1 MAGKVLAQI
10 VSRIPGALLRGSTT
24 TVVALGVASACS
36 SEIGV
41 EDTVPAQPG
50 IVMPEGGGSAID
62 ESAACER
69 LLSALSDARSKL
81 KCPAET
87 AECPGYIRP
96 AGSQA
101 CLQYDEATVAGCER
115 VIGAYTRCS
124 DFDSRRCIVS
134 ALPGTRSEGCQ
145 LPPTDD
151 GGDAEPDAEPDAGED
166 SSMDASDAGDDGS
179 TDASDAGTSDTGT
192 RDTGTRDAADSG
204 GG

>member
-10 VSRIPGALLRGSTT
+10 VSRITGVLLRGSVT
-24 TVVALGVASACS
+24 TVAALGVASACS

-50 IVMPEGGGSAID
+50 IVMPEGGGSPID
-62 ESAACER
+62 ESVACDR
-69 LLSALSDARSKL
+69 LVSALSDARSKL
-81 KCPAET
+81 KCPAQT
-87 AECPGYIRP
+87 VECPDYIRP

-101 CLQYDEATVAGCER
+101 CLRYDEATVAACER

-134 ALPGTRSEGCQ
+134 TLPGTRSEGCQ
-145 LPPTDD
+145 LPQPDG
-151 GGDAEPDAEPDAGED
+151 GGDAEPDAAPDAGED
-166 SSMDASDAGDDGS
+166 SSIDASDDAADASS
-179 TDASDAGTSDTGT
+179 TDASDGGTSDS
-192 RDTGTRDAADSG
+192 GTRDAADSG

>member
-1 MAGKVLAQI
+1 MAGKVLAPI
-10 VSRIPGALLRGSTT
+10 VSRLVRALLRGSAT

-50 IVMPEGGGSAID
+50 IVMPEGGGSPID

-69 LLSALSDARSKL
+69 LLDALSDARSKL

-87 AECPGYIRP
+87 AECPNYVRP

-101 CLQYDEATVAGCER
+101 CLQYDEATVAGCES

-134 ALPGTRSEGCQ
+134 ALPGTRSEGCV
-145 LPPTDD
+145 LPPTDG

-166 SSMDASDAGDDGS
+166 SSVDASDAADDGS
-179 TDASDAGTSDTGT
+179 TDATDAGTSDTGT
-192 RDTGTRDAADSG
+192 SDTGTRDAADSG
-204 GG
+204 AG

>member
-10 VSRIPGALLRGSTT
+10 VSRILGALLRASAT
-24 TVVALGVASACS
+24 TVVALGAASACS

-50 IVMPEGGGSAID
+50 IVMPEGGGSPID
-62 ESAACER
+62 ESDACER
-69 LLSALSDARSKL
+69 LVSALSDARTKL
-81 KCPAET
+81 KCPAQT
-87 AECPGYIRP
+87 AECPDYIRP
-96 AGSQA
+96 AGNQA
-101 CLQYDEATVAGCER
+101 CLRYDEATVAGCER

-145 LPPTDD
+145 LPPADG

-166 SSMDASDAGDDGS
+166 SSIDPSDAGS
-179 TDASDAGTSDTGT
+179 TDASDGGTSDSGA
-192 RDTGTRDAADSG
+192 RDAADSG
-204 GG
+204 G